1 VFDTWA
7 NASFLLPVGVT
18 AASISFGDA
27 AGVAG
32 FDDVVVLTVPEP
44 GTYALLGLLGLGA
57 FLRRNR
63 PQSQS

>member
-1 VFDTWA
+1 
-7 NASFLLPVGVT
+7 VT